1 MALKK
6 AIEQT
11 SGVITEYTKIEKVM
25 VNYSGEGSIEIT
37 VTEFLNENIRNR
49 MKKGELLGP
58 YSERQYY
65 LPLGN
70 ESVNRAVL
78 YARLKKETT
87 ELAGA
92 VDVFDSDQQIAEAKI

>member
-37 VTEFLNENIRNR
+37 VSEYLNGNIRNR
-49 MKKGELLGP
+49 IKNGEMLGAC
-58 YSERQYY
+58 SERQYY

-78 YARLKKETT
+78 YERLKKETT

-92 VDVFDSDQQIAEAKI
+92 ADI

>member
-6 AIEQT
+6 AIEHKN
-11 SGVITEYTKIEKVM
+11 GIIINYTKIERVM

-37 VTEFLNENIRNR
+37 VSEYLDETIRQR
-49 MKKGELLGP
+49 LKAGEMLGP
-58 YSERQYY
+58 YGERNYY

-78 YARLKKETT
+78 YERLKKETT

-92 VDVFDSDQQIAEAKI
+92 VDI